1 MSDYGHDLRFGA
13 FLTPTAHDPER
24 VVELAVLAEESGLD
38 LVTFQDHPY
47 QPGFLDTWT
56 LLTWVA
62 ARTSRVEISGNVLNL
77 PLRNPAVLA
86 RAAASLDLLSG
97 GRAALGLGA
106 GAFLPAIAA
115 MGGPALTA
123 GESVTALE
131 EAVEII
137 RGVWRAGDRTPLRV
151 RGKFH
156 RVDGAKRG
164 PAPAHDIPLWLG
176 AYKPRMLRLVGA
188 VADGWLP
195 SLNYIDTPNLQ
206 ESNAI
211 IDQAAREAGRDP
223 REIRRLLNI
232 LTSESLSTQEW
243 VDRLV
248 PLALQDGIS
257 TFLLG
262 SDDPDAIASF
272 GREVAPAV
280 REAVDRERA
289 RVGTPTGLVRPAAAL
304 ALRRTGI
311 DYDAIPTSLQGRAVE
326 PGDREYEDLRS
337 TYIWEGRPGLILR
350 PADEAQVTDALAFA
364 RRQDVP
370 LAVRSGGHGLSG
382 RATND
387 GGIVLD
393 LSALDSVEV
402 LDRERRLVRVGA
414 GARWGDVAA
423 RLAPHG
429 LAIGSGDYGDVGVGG
444 LGTTAGLG
452 LLARSY
458 GLTIDHVKAATV
470 VLADGRTVRADADHH
485 PDLLWGL
492 RGAGASLGAV
502 TSLEI
507 EAAEVSD
514 VVFAVFLHDAS
525 DTAGFLQRWGE
536 LVEGSPR
543 KLTAF
548 LTLTRQGGALIAQ
561 TLVMWADADTDAAVT
576 ALEPF
581 LDLAPVLSQQAQ
593 LTSYAQVMARAH
605 NPHRGQG
612 GGTGELRSRSAL
624 VPHLDDRTAKALAA
638 MFDDGHTGLAQVR
651 SMGGAVADT
660 PADQTAFAHRD
671 RAFALSATIRP
682 RTGTRAA
689 EAARAWDEVGD
700 DAIYL
705 SFETHDH
712 EAVLTRAF
720 PPATLE
726 RLRQVKRTYDPDNVF
741 HGNFTVTPAA

>member
-1 MSDYGHDLRFGA
+1 MSHYGHDLRFGA
-13 FLTPTAHDPER
+13 FLNPTAHDPEQ

-97 GRAALGLGA
+97 GRAALGIGA
-106 GAFLPAIAA
+106 GAFLNAVTA
-115 MGGPALTA
+115 MGGPALTP
-123 GESVTALE
+123 GQSVTALG

-137 RGVWRAGDRTPLRV
+137 RGMWQTGDRTSLRV
-151 RGKFH
+151 RGEFH

-195 SLNYIDTPNLQ
+195 SLNYIDTPTLK

-211 IDQAAREAGRDP
+211 IDEAAREAGRDP

-232 LTSESLSTQEW
+232 LTSERLSTQEW

-248 PLALQDGIS
+248 PLALQDGVS

-262 SDDPDAIASF
+262 SDDPDAIAAF

-280 REAVDRERA
+280 REAVARERA
-289 RVGTPTGLVRPAAAL
+289 RAGMPTGAVRPAAAL
-304 ALRRTGI
+304 ALREPGI
-311 DYDAIPTSLQGRAVE
+311 DYDAVPPSLAARAVE

-337 TYIWEGRPGLILR
+337 TYIWKGTPGLILR
-350 PADEAQVTDALAFA
+350 PADEAQVADALAFA
-364 RRQDVP
+364 RAQDVP

-402 LDRERRLVRVGA
+402 LDRDRRLVRVGA

-429 LAIGSGDYGDVGVGG
+429 LAISSGDYGDVGVGG
-444 LGTTAGLG
+444 LATTAGLG

-492 RGAGASLGAV
+492 RGAGANLGAV

-507 EAAEVSD
+507 EAAGVGD
-514 VVFAVFLHDAS
+514 VVLAVFLHDAA
-525 DTAGFLQRWGE
+525 DTADFLQRWGE

-543 KLTAF
+543 ELTAF
-548 LTLTRQGGALIAQ
+548 LTLTRQGGTMVAQ
-561 TLVMWADADTDAAVT
+561 TLAMWADADTDAAVT
-576 ALEPF
+576 ALQPF
-581 LDLAPVLSQQAQ
+581 LDLAPVLDQRAH
-593 LTSYAQVMARAH
+593 LTPYAQVMARAH

-612 GGTGELRSRSAL
+612 SGPGELHSRSAL

-638 MFDDGHTGLAQVR
+638 MFDDGYTGLAQIR

-660 PADQTAFAHRD
+660 PVQETAFAHRD
-671 RAFALSATIRP
+671 RAFALSAVLRTRP
-682 RTGTRAA
+682 GAQ
-689 EAARAWDEVGD
+689 EAWDEVGD

-712 EAVLTRAF
+712 DAMLARAF

-726 RLRQVKRTYDPDNVF
+726 RLRQVKRIYDPDNVF
-741 HGNFTVTPAA
+741 HGNFTVTPAP